1 MQPLRTAYQPGI
13 NQILINILDLDF
25 LQPTYNTDKI
35 FFALH
40 LQQLA
45 VPKAQIEKVL
55 FCDVLEEF
63 PISQ

>member
-1 MQPLRTAYQPGI
+1 MFVASTQTLLPI
-13 NQILINILDLDF
+13 
-25 LQPTYNTDKI
+25 
-35 FFALH
+35 

-63 PISQ
+63 PISERVLHRFT